1 MARTKQKNPGGK
13 RLQPKKAMIKATRR
27 QQPVTSGATPL
38 KKQYRFKPGTVALR
52 EIRKYQKSC
61 DLLIPRAPFHRLVR
75 EVSQEVSTQEGLR
88 FTSEALMALQE
99 AAEAALVSLLDT
111 ANRLAIHRKCVT
123 VMPKDFLLAKQL
135 SPCDY
140 FQVVVNCTQGAT
152 TAAIIKDSHCYP
164 ARVNVA
170 AQMASAP
177 APASKVPKAA
187 KKAPAGKAPAAK
199 AAPAPAP
206 AVAVVPGGSEADAGE
221 QCVPESP
228 LGAVP
233 GQNGT
238 PEPSSGRQPLVL
250 SAKDRAA
257 LLRQN
262 KKSQARAKELYLQS
276 PDAAGKSAAT
286 HLFCN
291 LRRSEAALRKNSPIL
306 YGNLKTGEVIAR
318 SPTV

>member
-13 RLQPKKAMIKATRR
+13 RLQPKKAIIKATRR

-75 EVSQEVSTQEGLR
+75 EISQEVSAQEGLR

-99 AAEAALVSLLDT
+99 AAEAALVSLLDI
-111 ANRLAIHRKCVT
+111 ANRMAIHRKCVT
-123 VMPKDFLLAKQL
+123 VMPKDFWLARTL
-135 SPCDY
+135 CPCEY
-140 FQVVVNCTQGAT
+140 FKVVVNCTQGAAP
-152 TAAIIKDSHCYP
+152 AAVMKDSHCYP
-164 ARVNVA
+164 ARVVVA

-199 AAPAPAP
+199 AALQAP
-206 AVAVVPGGSEADAGE
+206 AVAAVPGGSEADAGE

-276 PDAAGKSAAT
+276 PDAAGKSAAS

-291 LRRSEAALRKNSPIL
+291 LRRSEAALRNNSPIM